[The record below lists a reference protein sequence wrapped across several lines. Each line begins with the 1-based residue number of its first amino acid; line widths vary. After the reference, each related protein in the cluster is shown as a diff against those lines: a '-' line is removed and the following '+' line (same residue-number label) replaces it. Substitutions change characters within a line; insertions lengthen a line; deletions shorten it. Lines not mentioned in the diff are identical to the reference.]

1 MTNLNELRELN
12 VTELDGVAGA
22 GAPLVVLA
30 LLGGAVVNALAG
42 KVVDGVLESTG
53 VTTPVLSVTGGKVT
67 FLGQSL
73 R

>member
-12 VTELDGVAGA
+12 ITELDGVAGA

-42 KVVDGVLESTG
+42 KVVAVNSASTW
-53 VTTPVLSVTGGKVT
+53 
-67 FLGQSL
+67 LGAS
-73 R
+73 